1 MYACTAGPRNLTAQ
15 APDLPWACNKEQLQT
30 LRLRCEFMT
39 DSSGFDDT
47 ICVPKE
53 LAGVH
58 FEKGFGMP
66 GASKSAEYLLL
77 AGPMG
82 KYILEGSMH
91 AEQQAAKFEYLNLL
105 GVFWEKSI
113 SEERLQQLEQQ
124 VPIVL
129 AKLDLLLPA

>member
-1 MYACTAGPRNLTAQ
+1 MYACTAGPRNLTTQ
-15 APDLPWACNKEQLQT
+15 APDLPWSCNKEQLQT

-39 DSSGFDDT
+39 DSSGFDGT

-53 LAGVH
+53 FAGVH

-66 GASKSAEYLLL
+66 GALESAEYLLL

-91 AEQQAAKFEYLNLL
+91 ADQQAAVFECWICLESSGRRVSL
-105 GVFWEKSI
+105 KSVC
-113 SEERLQQLEQQ
+113 SSWSGRCQ
-124 VPIVL
+124 
-129 AKLDLLLPA
+129 